1 MTFSNPGGAAA
12 ISGAE
17 AYVQALLDLIG
28 DRDPLEIQAE
38 LLPWL
43 DERLADVD
51 DEELRRPE
59 APGKWSVLEVVQH
72 LADSEMINGYRLR
85 IMLEQDEPPIQGY
98 DQDRWA
104 SVFRYREVELEMA
117 MAQLRAL
124 RAANLRIWRS
134 LSDEQLARV
143 GRHSE
148 RGLETVGHLIRLV
161 GAHDLVHR
169 RQINRILG

>member
-1 MTFSNPGGAAA
+1 MTFSNPGGAEA

-28 DRDPLEIQAE
+28 DRDPLEVQAE

-51 DEELRRPE
+51 DGALRRPE
-59 APGKWSVLEVVQH
+59 APGKWSVLQVVQH

-85 IMLEQDEPPIQGY
+85 IMLEQDEPAIQGY

-104 SVFRYREVELEMA
+104 KIFRYGEADLEMA

-134 LSDEQLARV
+134 LTDQQL
-143 GRHSE
+143 GRTGLHSE
-148 RGLETVGHLIRLV
+148 RGPETVGHLIRLV